1 MFYEAVSFLNSQM
14 SDFGTVVIGAVAFWL
29 AYVALSLFRSPQTA
43 GSARARRS
51 PRVVRQ
57 FGLPPTRTGR

>member
-1 MFYEAVSFLNSQM
+1 MFYEAVSNLNAMM

-29 AYVALSLFRSPQTA
+29 AYVVLSLSRSQKPA
-43 GSARARRS
+43 GRVSARRS

-57 FGLPPTRTGR
+57 FGMPPTRTGR

>member
-14 SDFGTVVIGAVAFWL
+14 SDFGTVVICAVAFWL
-29 AYVALSLFRSPQTA
+29 AYTVLSALKSPAT
-43 GSARARRS
+43 SNKVRARRS

>member
-1 MFYEAVSFLNSQM
+1 MLYEAVSYLNTQM

-29 AYVALSLFRSPQTA
+29 AYVALSLSRSSDRP
-43 GSARARRS
+43 GSASTRRS